1 MMTENAVH
9 IENLSKIYK
18 LYASPSDRLKETFHF
33 FRKKYHHDFY
43 ALKNVSFD
51 IEKGKTIGIIGQNG
65 AGKSTLLKILTGV
78 STPSSGHYSVNGKV
92 SSLLELGAGFNP
104 DLTGLENI
112 YFNGAIFGFSK
123 QEMDEKIDKIL
134 AFADIGDFVNQK
146 VRIYSSGMFVRLAF
160 SVAVQVDP
168 DILIVDEA
176 LSVGDIRFQ
185 QKCFRRMRAFRES
198 GKTVLFVTHDQG
210 TVINFCDYVYWIKDG
225 EVFNHGI
232 PSKVVKKY
240 ISYMSYDM
248 ETVDIS
254 EEPETEETSQTG
266 ASHILAVKSAPAGSG
281 YVDWED
287 INVCSSFGEGGVE
300 IIGIA
305 LYYKNGRE
313 KVNVLK
319 GGEPVIFF
327 MKLQVRQ
334 TIEDLG
340 IGISVND
347 HLGNTIF
354 AIPSFAYDFNFPKL
368 TQGTTL
374 CCKIM
379 FNFPEIKNGK
389 YSVSTAVAE
398 GNQINHIQH
407 HWLHDVCFVEIS
419 NTDLKCSL
427 GSIVVKNSE
436 FDISFDSEQG

>member
-1 MMTENAVH
+1 MTENAVH
-9 IENLSKIYK
+9 IDNLSKIYK
-18 LYASPSDRLKETFHF
+18 LYASPSDRVKEAFHI

-43 ALKNVSFD
+43 ALKNISFD

-78 STPSSGHYSVNGKV
+78 LTPSSGQYSVKGKV

-104 DLTGLENI
+104 DLTGLENV

-146 VRIYSSGMFVRLAF
+146 VRVYSSGMFVRLAF

-225 EVFNHGI
+225 EVFDHGI

-240 ISYMSYDM
+240 ISYMSYGM
-248 ETVDIS
+248 ETVDTL
-254 EEPETEETSQTG
+254 EESETEVTSQTG
-266 ASHILAVKSAPAGSG
+266 HAHIVTGKSGPARSDD
-281 YVDWED
+281 VDWED
-287 INVCSSFGEGGVE
+287 IKDCSSFGEGG
-300 IIGIA
+300 IKITGIA
-305 LYYKNGRE
+305 LYHRDGHE

-319 GGEPVIFF
+319 GGEPVAFF

-354 AIPSFAYDFNFPKL
+354 AIPSFAHDFNFPKVIQD
-368 TQGTTL
+368 TIL
-374 CCKIM
+374 CCRIM
-379 FNFPEIKNGK
+379 FDFPEIKNGK
-389 YSVSTAVAE
+389 YSVSAAVAE
-398 GNQINHIQH
+398 GNQINHVQH
-407 HWLHDVCFVEIS
+407 HWLHDVYFVEIA
-419 NTDLKCSL
+419 NTDLKYSL
-427 GSIVVKNSE
+427 GSIVVKNCE
-436 FDISFDSEQG
+436 FKISLDSEQG